1 MMPRAEVERLEGR
14 HVATLYRVEEYVN
27 RTKQFLTID
36 CKYGGGSM
44 IVIKT
49 SIFPAS
55 KEEVFNKLQR
65 LKLLQYIAW
74 PYATF
79 TPVGEKI
86 SEWRAGTSSVYM
98 FKLFGIIPFGTH
110 KINVVS
116 FDKDDGIYTHEGN
129 EYVPTWN
136 HRIVLEEISPDQC
149 LYSDIVEIEAGW
161 KTIFVYLWARCFYAH
176 RQRKWIRLLS
186 KGTKS

>member
-1 MMPRAEVERLEGR
+1 ME
-14 HVATLYRVEEYVN
+14 
-27 RTKQFLTID
+27 I
-36 CKYGGGSM
+36 CKAM

-55 KEEVFNKLQR
+55 KEEVFNKLQK

-176 RQRKWIRLLS
+176 RQRKWIRFLS

>member
-1 MMPRAEVERLEGR
+1 
-14 HVATLYRVEEYVN
+14 
-27 RTKQFLTID
+27 
-36 CKYGGGSM
+36 M

-55 KEEVFNKLQR
+55 KDEVFNKLQK

-86 SEWRAGTSSVYM
+86 SVWRARTSSVYK

-110 KINVVS
+110 KINVIK

-136 HRIVLEEISPDQC
+136 HSLD
-149 LYSDIVEIEAGW
+149 
-161 KTIFVYLWARCFYAH
+161 
-176 RQRKWIRLLS
+176 S
-186 KGTKS
+186 K

>member
-1 MMPRAEVERLEGR
+1 MCYGTNKR
-14 HVATLYRVEEYVN
+14 
-27 RTKQFLTID
+27 FLLGAD
-36 CKYGGGSM
+36 GQM

-55 KEEVFNKLQR
+55 KGEVFKKLQK

-79 TPVGEKI
+79 TPVGERI
-86 SEWRAGTSSVYM
+86 SEWRAGTSSAYR

-110 KINVVS
+110 RINVIS
-116 FDKDDGIYTHEGN
+116 FDEDDGIYTHEGN
-129 EYVPTWN
+129 EFVPTWN
-136 HRIVLEEISPDQC
+136 HRIVLEELSPDQC
-149 LYSDIVEIEAGW
+149 LYSDIVEIGAGW
-161 KTIFVYLWARCFYAH
+161 KTIFVYLWALSFYAH

-186 KGTKS
+186 KKVKS

>member
-1 MMPRAEVERLEGR
+1 MIQGE
-14 HVATLYRVEEYVN
+14 N
-27 RTKQFLTID
+27 
-36 CKYGGGSM
+36 M

-55 KEEVFNKLQR
+55 KEEVFEKLQK

-79 TPVGEKI
+79 TPVGEKLAV
-86 SEWRAGTSSVYM
+86 WRAGTSSAYR
-98 FKLFGIIPFGTH
+98 FRLFGIIPFGTH
-110 KINVVS
+110 RIHVIR
-116 FDKDDGIYTHEGN
+116 FDKDEGIYTQEGN

-136 HRIVLEEISPDQC
+136 HRIVLEEIAPGQC
-149 LYSDIVEIEAGW
+149 LYSDIVEIKAGW
-161 KTIFVYLWARCFYAH
+161 KTIFVFLWAKCFYAH

-186 KGTKS
+186 KKRR